1 MRKVLLTLLAV
12 LVILGVIG
20 AAGFAGYRFG
30 YARGAQATA
39 EGGIPGPRPFDRIVP
54 DRLPDRFDRDRG
66 FERGFGMRG
75 HPMMGFGVF
84 PLVRFLTQIAVL
96 ALIAGFVYWLFTRS
110 GWRLTRETTPPAQPA
125 QTAQPTQTI
134 ESAPPPTE
142 NE

>member
-12 LVILGVIG
+12 LVVLGVIG
-20 AAGFAGYRFG
+20 AAGLTGYRFG
-30 YARGAQATA
+30 YARGAQVTA
-39 EGGIPGPRPFDRIVP
+39 DGGIPSPRPFDRIVP

-75 HPMMGFGVF
+75 HPRMGFGIF
-84 PLVRFLTQIAVL
+84 PFLGFLTQIAVL
-96 ALIAGFVYWLFTRS
+96 ALIVGFVYWLFTRS
-110 GWRLTRETTPPAQPA
+110 GWRLTRETTQPTPTA
-125 QTAQPTQTI
+125 QTTTT